1 VLIWL
6 PPSAGFQVAHPANDG
21 VQIYKNVFMEGILL
35 KFFFKPFSRFIF
47 LSLAFFTVILWNI
60 NLLAAEPDR
69 VAVIPF
75 KMNAEKDLTFL
86 KDGIYDML
94 ASRLARAD
102 KVQVIDREET
112 AKALETVTGP
122 VNEISA
128 QETGRKLNADFVL
141 FGSLT
146 VFGNSVSI
154 DAKMV
159 DVSGNRPTLTFFDQS
174 QGMDEVIPRINIIA
188 GDINEKVFGIIRAV
202 TTPPPA
208 SPTPAPESQKSDIH
222 AHPESLLKT
231 APAKQGSGDVD
242 SSPFVMQ
249 QQRGETRMFRKS
261 RNFKMKISSIA
272 LGDVD
277 GDGKI
282 ETVTISNKKVL
293 ILRNEKGHFTRIKEI
308 SGRNNQRFVAVDVA
322 DIKED
327 GRAEIFITCV
337 NTIAGTL
344 DSFVLEFDGNDFKT
358 IAKREKW
365 YFSVHKTPK
374 NEHILL
380 GQKRGVSDLFFP
392 GIYELAWSNG
402 SYESKDKV
410 SLPKATGIFGFATG
424 DVMNNGNQSVVAFGK
439 DDRLR
444 VISPD
449 GEMIWKSNERFGGS
463 NNYLLKTPDSEK
475 RVFLSQRVLITDLN
489 IDGNYE
495 VTVVKNHSTTG
506 HLFRQS
512 VVYDGAQIVSLFWD
526 GLGLALNWSTR
537 KVSGYFSDIAI
548 GDIDNDGK
556 PEIAAVVQSNQ
567 GSLLKKTK
575 SSIITY
581 DLDALQVPK

>member
-1 VLIWL
+1 MKLLIK
-6 PPSAGFQVAHPANDG
+6 SF
-21 VQIYKNVFMEGILL
+21 I
-35 KFFFKPFSRFIF
+35 RFIF
-47 LSLAFFTVILWNI
+47 LSFSFLTIIFGSVHLF
-60 NLLAAEPDR
+60 AAEPDR
-69 VAVIPF
+69 IAIIPF
-75 KMNAEKDLTFL
+75 KMNAQKDLIFL
-86 KDGIYDML
+86 QNGIYDMFS
-94 ASRLARAD
+94 SRLAGAG
-102 KVQVIDREET
+102 KVQVIGREET
-112 AKALETVTGP
+112 EKALESITGP

-128 QETGRKLNADFVL
+128 KETGEKLNADFVL

-159 DVSGNRPTLTFFDQS
+159 DVSGSKPTLAFFDHS

-188 GDINEKVFGIIRAV
+188 ADINEKIFGITTAV
-202 TTPPPA
+202 KPLPVPEHVTEKKPEEKPA
-208 SPTPAPESQKSDIH
+208 IY
-222 AHPESLLKT
+222 AHPENLLKT
-231 APAKQGSGDVD
+231 APEKKGSGGVD
-242 SSPFVMQ
+242 SSPFVME
-249 QQRGETRMFRKS
+249 QRSGETHTFRKS
-261 RNFKMKISSIA
+261 RNFKMKICSLA

-282 ETVTISNKKVL
+282 ETVTISNQKVL

-308 SGRNNQRFVAVDVA
+308 SGRNNQRFLSVDVA
-322 DIKED
+322 DIKKD
-327 GRAEIFITCV
+327 GRAEIFVTCV

-365 YFSVHKTPK
+365 YFSVHKTPD
-374 NEHILL
+374 NNPVLL
-380 GQKRGVSDLFFP
+380 GQKMGISDLFFP

-402 SYESKDKV
+402 SYESKDKI
-410 SLPKATGIFGFATG
+410 SLPKSTDIFGFATG
-424 DVMNNGNQSVVAFGK
+424 DVMNNGNVSVVAFGK

-444 VISPD
+444 VFSHS
-449 GEMIWKSNERFGGS
+449 GEKIWKSDERFGGS
-463 NNYLLKTPDSEK
+463 NNYLLKTPDSDK
-475 RVFLSQRVLITDLN
+475 RVFLSQRVFITDLN
-489 IDGNYE
+489 RDGNYE

-512 VVYDGAQIVSLFWD
+512 VVYNGARIVSLFWD
-526 GLGLALNWSTR
+526 GLGLTLNWSTR

-556 PEIAAVVQSNQ
+556 PEIAAVVQNNQ
-567 GSLLKKTK
+567 GSFLKKTK
-575 SSIITY
+575 SAIITY

>member
-1 VLIWL
+1 
-6 PPSAGFQVAHPANDG
+6 
-21 VQIYKNVFMEGILL
+21 M
-35 KFFFKPFSRFIF
+35 KFSFKSFSRFIF
-47 LSLAFFTVILWNI
+47 LSLAFFSVILWNI

-69 VAVIPF
+69 VAIIPF

-94 ASRLARAD
+94 ESRLSKAD
-102 KVQVIDREET
+102 KVQVIDRLET
-112 AKALETVTGP
+112 EKTLETVTGP

-128 QETGRKLNADFVL
+128 QQTGRKLNADFVL

-154 DAKMV
+154 DAKMI
-159 DVSGNRPTLTFFDQS
+159 DVSGNRPALSFFNQS
-174 QGMDEVIPRINIIA
+174 QGMDEVIPRIDIIA
-188 GDINEKVFGIIRAV
+188 GDINEKVFGIKTGR

-208 SPTPAPESQKSDIH
+208 SSTQAPESQKPESQKRDIH
-222 AHPESLLKT
+222 AHPESLLKK
-231 APAKQGSGDVD
+231 APAKQGRGSVD
-242 SSPFVMQ
+242 SSPFIME
-249 QQRGETRMFRKS
+249 QRSGETHTFRKS
-261 RNFKMKISSIA
+261 RSYKMKISSIA

-277 GDGKI
+277 GDGNI
-282 ETVTISNKKVL
+282 ETVTISSHKVL
-293 ILRNEKGHFTRIKEI
+293 ILRNENGHFTKIKEI

-322 DIKED
+322 DIKKD
-327 GRAEIFITCV
+327 GRAEIFVTCV

-344 DSFVLEFDGNDFKT
+344 NSFVLEFDGNDFKT
-358 IAKREKW
+358 IAKREQW
-365 YFSVHKTPK
+365 YFSVPKTPK

-392 GIYELAWSNG
+392 GVYELAWSNG
-402 SYESKDKV
+402 SYEPKDKV

-424 DVMNNGNQSVVAFGK
+424 DVMNNGNESVVAFGE

-444 VISPD
+444 VFSPN
-449 GEMIWKSNERFGGS
+449 GEKIWKSDERFGGS
-463 NNYLLKTPDSEK
+463 NNYLLQTPDSGK

-506 HLFRQS
+506 HLFKQS
-512 VVYDGAQIVSLFWD
+512 VVYDGAKIVSLFWD

-556 PEIAAVVQSNQ
+556 PEIAAVIQSNP
-567 GSLLKKTK
+567 GSLFKKTK
-575 SSIITY
+575 SAIITY